1 MGRRAYSWRGVIERL
16 PSITI
21 RDLIDWG
28 VFKHGNLTASWE
40 GGITETRGIWN
51 DEVARV
57 KYKVI
62 LENTFPPV
70 IGRILLE
77 TKLKDGQ
84 EKLSAHLI
92 EAQPVHF
99 GGFRYYF
106 RCGRCGRLRK
116 ALYYGPFNRWD
127 CRKCC
132 DLVYQSSRMH
142 RDPFAL
148 QGVAEATRKK
158 ADRLRAHG
166 HPRLA
171 NRMEWKAYEQDRLLE
186 SSWTSSATQF
196 MNRIRARHPGI

>member
-1 MGRRAYSWRGVIERL
+1 MGRRAYSGRGVIERL

-21 RDLIDWG
+21 RDLIDQG
-28 VFKHGNLTASWE
+28 ILKHGNLTASWE
-40 GGITETRGIWN
+40 NGVTETRGIWK
-51 DEVARV
+51 EEIARV

-62 LENTFPPV
+62 LENVFPPV

-84 EKLSAHLI
+84 EKLSSPLI

-106 RCGRCGRLRK
+106 RCALCGRLRK

-132 DLVYQSSRMH
+132 DLVYEASREH
-142 RDPFAL
+142 RNPFYL
-148 QGVAEATRKK
+148 RDIAETSRKK
-158 ADRLRAHG
+158 AEYLRKTK

-171 NRMEWKAYEQDRLLE
+171 NRMEAKAEAQAEASEIVLDEHFFRRFGK
-186 SSWTSSATQF
+186 F
-196 MNRIRARHPGI
+196 M